1 MEIEYGTKI
10 ALIKTVICQFQSFL
24 HFVKLPYYYESKHT
38 NHISANY
45 VFSAF
50 FQHIRSY
57 GGASEKKK
65 DFGFDTEIVILELV
79 EGVMNVFQN
88 NEVIDVCKVAK
99 PTKHTCYNLS

>member
-1 MEIEYGTKI
+1 MRVSIQIIFQPIMYCLLSFSIFAVMEEH
-10 ALIKTVICQFQSFL
+10 L
-24 HFVKLPYYYESKHT
+24 
-38 NHISANY
+38 
-45 VFSAF
+45 
-50 FQHIRSY
+50 
-57 GGASEKKK
+57 KKK